1 MLDEVIEKL
10 SRHVDHLIEVER
22 NKIRE
27 LFQGLG
33 VALITPF
40 KKDFSVDVEALERI
54 VNHVIDNGAD
64 FLVALGTTSE
74 APTLTPEEKDLVINT
89 IIKAN
94 ANRLPIMLGMGGNN
108 TQAVIEAIKAQDF
121 TGDRSIIK
129 SILSVVP
136 YYNKPNQRG
145 MKAHFEAIADASP
158 LPVVVY
164 NVPGRVGVN
173 LQAATCVELAKHPNI
188 IAVKEASGNLQQIM
202 EILRDKPYKF
212 KVLSGDDG
220 ITYPL
225 MALGA
230 TGVISVAA
238 NAYTEPFSRMM
249 KAQKEGRV
257 EEALDLHYT
266 MLRMNQLIFADGNP
280 AGIKCLMHHMG
291 LCENVLRLP
300 LVPVNEKVEA
310 DIIEEGIYL
319 FGKQAIKQ

>member
-1 MLDEVIEKL
+1 M
-10 SRHVDHLIEVER
+10 
-22 NKIRE
+22 
-27 LFQGLG
+27 
-33 VALITPF
+33 ITPF
-40 KKDFSVDVEALERI
+40 KQDRSVDIEALERI

-74 APTLTPEEKDLVINT
+74 APTLTAKEKALVVNT
-89 IIKAN
+89 ILKTN
-94 ANRLPIMLGMGGNN
+94 DSRLPVLHGLGGNN
-108 TQAVIEAIKAQDF
+108 TQAVVEAVKAQDF
-121 TGDRSIIK
+121 TGIQG
-129 SILSVVP
+129 ILSVVP

-158 LPVVVY
+158 VPVVVY

-202 EILRDKPYKF
+202 EILRDKPADF
-212 KVLSGDDG
+212 DVLSGDDG
-220 ITYPL
+220 ITQPL

-238 NAYTEPFSRMM
+238 NAYTNPFSRMM
-249 KAQKEGRV
+249 NAMKEGRTD
-257 EEALDLHYT
+257 EALKLHYA

-280 AGIKCLMHHMG
+280 AGIKCLISQMG
-291 LCENVLRLP
+291 LCQNVLRLP

-310 DIIEEGIYL
+310 DITEEWKHLSGL
-319 FGKQAIKQ
+319 LRSSQ